1 MGMYNFTYSRDT
13 IMIALIYKDVPYT
26 LHYRAEKIFGQE
38 VWKVWVTVNASTPT
52 KTSLVAFTRA
62 STDKELFRK
71 LSDLNSFTEIQQALH
86 EAFLESFKPEI
97 INYLEQ

>member
-1 MGMYNFTYSRDT
+1 MDFHYQTYKILN
-13 IMIALIYKDVPYT
+13 IMIKFLHKGVTYP

-38 VWKVWVTVNASTPT
+38 IWKVTLTIQDQT
-52 KTSLVAFTRA
+52 FTRA

-86 EAFLESFKPEI
+86 KAFFELFKEQI
-97 INYLEQ
+97 LEQ